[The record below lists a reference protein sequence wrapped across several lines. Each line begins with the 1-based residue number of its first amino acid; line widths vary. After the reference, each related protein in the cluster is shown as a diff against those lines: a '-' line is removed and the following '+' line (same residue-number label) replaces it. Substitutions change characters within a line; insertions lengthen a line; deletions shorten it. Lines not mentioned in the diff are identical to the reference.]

1 MRVHGAWLARSQNGQ
16 NLLASMGTEAIQRQ
30 IMGGDYDWIR
40 GAIVGATGVGPAI
53 AAARLLADVTNRER
67 ESLTTPTVTGP
78 PAKKARYN

>member
-1 MRVHGAWLARSQNGQ
+1 MRVHGAWLSRSQNGQ

-40 GAIVGATGVGPAI
+40 GAIVGASGIGPAI
-53 AAARLLADVTNRER
+53 AAARLLTNITNREF
-67 ESLTTPTVTGP
+67 LTTPTVMGP